1 MKNQILFLALFTL
14 FYISSAVSQDNT
26 PVLEGTHNNA
36 YTTVEPPSIFKYR
49 TLLGKTAT
57 SDFQINYENP
67 APPYQAQIAI
77 EYAVKIWEF
86 LINSNQIIKIN
97 IKWEDLGY
105 SSTSGY
111 TLAKCGTDTFYNS
124 PSLPESNVQYPIA
137 LAEHLLGQNLNG
149 SSFDIVMYINS
160 NDSIDWYFG
169 TEGIPQEDKN
179 DMVSV
184 ILHEI
189 AHGLGYIGFFGVS
202 GSYGYRGISG
212 IPVDTNSHPSIYDTY
227 GALAN
232 YYPALDF
239 LINYPNHSTEL
250 KGKLTGNSVYFSGDN
265 SWIQYGRNILPK
277 LYAPA
282 SWKSGSSIFHLDDE
296 TFPQGNSN
304 SLMTPSIDQAEVI
317 HSPGEVGLAILQDIG
332 WSINRLATFLHP
344 EPGVALQ
351 KGAIDTIKWTD
362 NEGGSFSLVLLD
374 SIDNF
379 IMTVCTLGTADVGL
393 NEYIWTVPTNV
404 TNGKYRIKVQFG
416 GAFGITNLFTITNQ
430 QQVAT
435 PVFTPPPGTYPDTV
449 SITAS
454 CPTPGATI
462 RYTTNGTEPNSNSPV
477 FPPSLLIST
486 FTTIKA
492 KAFKDGMLPSL
503 TTVAIYSIGIEVA
516 APEISP
522 VSGSYAGEVYLEITC
537 PDPAAVIRYNWSYD
551 PNNPPADPDE
561 NSTRWDWNPGT
572 GNGIHFLYPTFHNL
586 IVKAKTYRPGY
597 VPSPVISTTYQI
609 VHGVNIKQFDASG
622 TPFGQAAFWNT
633 SQWNYVDPDSA
644 IVLETNKNHFL
655 STQDFKPGTN
665 QKFNFWDDNLLITND
680 SYRNWDT
687 ITIKS
692 STTEVSSHFNITVDG
707 VVIKNN
713 LESTGINGGSIEF
726 MDPWLVDFNE
736 PPYGYRSRGMDAPF
750 FPKTSPFNPNY
761 SSSYKGVFLNQ
772 GSPNWTPP
780 YYKVGMLEE
789 QPITVNGKERKFYPY
804 KWQNDGGVT
813 FQVEYAR
820 QTGVVFTSSNA
831 TATAV
836 LKGQLMSNDQNGISG
851 GSQRKLIRTDNGIYH
866 CVYESMGEV
875 WYTHSLTTNFQGAW
889 SQDYSINE
897 GQGQAKNPAIDYE
910 GNEVKI
916 VFEYYDPQQGGD
928 AKIFAAI
935 IGLYG
940 NGTYTYEGSEEV
952 ASYSNSY
959 FSNAKPVISYG
970 QWEIFIAY
978 RNGPA
983 GGLKQKTK
991 FSDGTYWGCWSAEDD
1006 IPGTN
1011 ADCINPSITGFR
1023 QIANLAYVFIVYEN
1037 FGTIYFKQARRW
1049 FDNYGNSYW
1058 DYQSYATFADILSKG
1073 SGFNLNRYPVISLAN
1088 QNSANQYLMV
1098 SWQGI
1103 YNGTP
1108 TNPFPKT
1115 DGSVPLYRE
1124 AAVVKTRNGSTWG
1137 TSSSFSKNVDYTSN
1151 GSLNNLYGSI
1161 LTWSESDGQYSKYV
1175 RRRTSTGYDP
1185 ITSLSN
1191 NGIQTLVSNGS
1202 DFGNLK
1208 AMVFNN
1214 STSAP
1219 YFLNRCID
1227 DFTYIP
1233 DGLGKITE
1241 DGLIDISYGRSGIV
1255 EKNGIEFVF
1264 NIGDV
1269 LLDGETIKFI
1279 ERADTIPIL
1288 NLEELNALVRTDT
1301 LNLDA
1306 ESELIFSDYY
1316 YVVDSEI
1323 ADSLLSD
1330 DLNVNFKCQL
1340 VKLSSG
1346 EVVGEFEEV
1355 NYNKNNLEA
1364 YGYQGYLID
1373 CTGIAAGKYYLRL
1386 ATSVNEEVNLSLSDI
1401 QMDEVLLE
1409 KSKLNVRNFKGSE
1422 LPLEYSL
1429 EQNYPNPFNPNTTI
1443 KFQIPKEG
1451 MVTLKVYDILG
1462 AEVAILVDEEKVAGK
1477 YEVNFDANNLA
1488 SGIYIYCLNVNDFA
1502 NVKKMVL
1509 LK

>member
-1 MKNQILFLALFTL
+1 MTMKNQILFLALFTL

-836 LKGQLMSNDQNGISG
+836 LKGQLMSNDQNGISS
-851 GSQRKLIRTDNGIYH
+851 GSQRKLVRTDNGIYH
-866 CVYESMGEV
+866 CVYESMGDV
-875 WYTHSLTTNFQGAW
+875 WYTHSLTTN
-889 SQDYSINE
+889 YN
-897 GQGQAKNPAIDYE
+897 
-910 GNEVKI
+910 
-916 VFEYYDPQQGGD
+916 
-928 AKIFAAI
+928 
-935 IGLYG
+935 
-940 NGTYTYEGSEEV
+940 
-952 ASYSNSY
+952 
-959 FSNAKPVISYG
+959 G
-970 QWEIFIAY
+970 QW
-978 RNGPA
+978 R
-983 GGLKQKTK
+983 Q
-991 FSDGTYWGCWSAEDD
+991 D
-1006 IPGTN
+1006 I
-1011 ADCINPSITGFR
+1011 CISNTIGNMSKNPSIDF
-1023 QIANLAYVFIVYEN
+1023 E
-1037 FGTIYFKQARRW
+1037 
-1049 FDNYGNSYW
+1049 GNKIKTVSV
-1058 DYQSYATFADILSKG
+1058 ILSTVK
-1073 SGFNLNRYPVISLAN
+1073 YSLA
-1088 QNSANQYLMV
+1088 A
-1098 SWQGI
+1098 
-1103 YNGTP
+1103 
-1108 TNPFPKT
+1108 
-1115 DGSVPLYRE
+1115 
-1124 AAVVKTRNGSTWG
+1124 ST
-1137 TSSSFSKNVDYTSN
+1137 
-1151 GSLNNLYGSI
+1151 
-1161 LTWSESDGQYSKYV
+1161 
-1175 RRRTSTGYDP
+1175 
-1185 ITSLSN
+1185 
-1191 NGIQTLVSNGS
+1191 
-1202 DFGNLK
+1202 
-1208 AMVFNN
+1208 
-1214 STSAP
+1214 
-1219 YFLNRCID
+1219 FL
-1227 DFTYIP
+1227 P
-1233 DGLGKITE
+1233 
-1241 DGLIDISYGRSGIV
+1241 V
-1255 EKNGIEFVF
+1255 EK
-1264 NIGDV
+1264 
-1269 LLDGETIKFI
+1269 L
-1279 ERADTIPIL
+1279 
-1288 NLEELNALVRTDT
+1288 
-1301 LNLDA
+1301 
-1306 ESELIFSDYY
+1306 Y
-1316 YVVDSEI
+1316 VDSW
-1323 ADSLLSD
+1323 
-1330 DLNVNFKCQL
+1330 
-1340 VKLSSG
+1340 
-1346 EVVGEFEEV
+1346 
-1355 NYNKNNLEA
+1355 NKN
-1364 YGYQGYLID
+1364 
-1373 CTGIAAGKYYLRL
+1373 
-1386 ATSVNEEVNLSLSDI
+1386 
-1401 QMDEVLLE
+1401 
-1409 KSKLNVRNFKGSE
+1409 
-1422 LPLEYSL
+1422 
-1429 EQNYPNPFNPNTTI
+1429 
-1443 KFQIPKEG
+1443 
-1451 MVTLKVYDILG
+1451 
-1462 AEVAILVDEEKVAGK
+1462 
-1477 YEVNFDANNLA
+1477 
-1488 SGIYIYCLNVNDFA
+1488 
-1502 NVKKMVL
+1502 
-1509 LK
+1509 